1 MEDSYLWAKIQD
13 YYGET
18 KYNGTPQ
25 SIQNDRTIMGKPFKR
40 WYIAPAA
47 MVFQAICGSVYA
59 WSVFNL
65 PIDFAIYGSDQKV
78 APITFY
84 INIGCLGLAASL
96 LGPWL
101 ERHGPKKA
109 AIIGGSLFCIG
120 HWVAALGI
128 HFKSMALVFFG
139 YGVVSGL
146 GLGLCYIS
154 PISALQKWFPE
165 RKGFG
170 AGLSVCG
177 FGIGGLICAKI
188 PLPLISAIGLTMT
201 FVVIGAVY
209 WVILMFCAVVF
220 RFPPPERNR
229 IRGPI
234 YRNGTLF
241 ITRKQLKYSSGHEAE
256 KSIPPLGGTVG
267 DGKIPGLGGGGSI
280 GGNAYGGPGHG
291 VAQNRIVFEP
301 AIDLTLKEA
310 LTTYEYLGMYL
321 MFLANL
327 VSGLVILSRLAD
339 MCINV
344 FDKSADTAATVV
356 AINGGFNF
364 VGRLMF
370 SSLSDVIG
378 RKPSYLVMLGTQV
391 VILAVL
397 PLIFLTRNY
406 WAFLL
411 AIWTLTCAYGGGF
424 GTIPAFIHDLFGV
437 NNISGLHGILLTA
450 WSIAGVGGGILFTLI
465 YNHLIRVRGYTA
477 ASPEVYNANFY
488 WLSACAASGFL
499 VLLFVRST
507 VKDRLLPKVGGEVT
521 RMRIFGRILRF
532 EKTGTFK
539 FKLKYLKPEEEEK
552 EWTSFWKNIKYHEE
566 TTVVT
571 TTGSMGDV
579 MGGTERDRGMINNNN
594 NTGAGIGN
602 MNIDTSSRGGFLGG
616 GGGGG
621 IGIGGNGGGGSPGS
635 ANNGSPGPSGTSEIS
650 LLRGDA
656 SMPPRIETPVPAA
669 TISGTSILRN
679 DFGGGVPRNDV
690 RLDMP

>member
-1 MEDSYLWAKIQD
+1 MTNNNTKNETEKEGYLWSKITA

-18 KYNGTPQ
+18 KYNGSPQ
-25 SIQNDRTIMGKPFKR
+25 SILRDRTIFNRPFKR

-59 WSVFNL
+59 WSVWNR
-65 PIDFAIYGSDQKV
+65 PIDIAIYGADLKV

-101 ERHGPKKA
+101 ERNGPRKA
-109 AIIGGSLFCIG
+109 GIIGGSLFCFG
-120 HWVAALGI
+120 HWIAGLGVYL
-128 HFKSMALVFFG
+128 KSMGVVFFG

-165 RKGFG
+165 RKGLG

-188 PLPLISAIGLTMT
+188 PLPLIEVIGCSLT
-201 FVVIGAVY
+201 FVVVGACY
-209 WVILMFCAVVF
+209 WVILMCCAMIF
-220 RFPPPERNR
+220 RFPPPERTKV
-229 IRGPI
+229 RGPVF
-234 YRNGTLF
+234 RNGTVF
-241 ITRKQLKYSSGHEAE
+241 ITRKQTKNGIPQDE
-256 KSIPPLGGTVG
+256 KSMQPVIADSKTPP
-267 DGKIPGLGGGGSI
+267 
-280 GGNAYGGPGHG
+280 
-291 VAQNRIVFEP
+291 QNRIVYEP
-301 AIDLTLKEA
+301 AIDLTLREA
-310 LTTYEYLGMYL
+310 LSTYEYLGMYM

-339 MCINV
+339 MCINI

-391 VILAVL
+391 IILALL
-397 PLIFLTRNY
+397 PLIFVTRNY

-424 GTIPAFIHDLFGV
+424 GTIPAFIHDLFGMH
-437 NNISGLHGILLTA
+437 NISGLHGILLTA

-465 YNHLIRVRGYTA
+465 YNNLIHTRGFKPS
-477 ASPEVYNANFY
+477 SPEVYNTNFY
-488 WLSACAASGFL
+488 WLCGCASIGFV

-507 VKDRLLPKVGGEVT
+507 VRDRLLPRVGGEVT
-521 RMRIFGRILRF
+521 RLRLFGRILRF
-532 EKTGTFK
+532 EKTGTFR
-539 FKLKYLKPEEEEK
+539 FKVRYLRREEEER
-552 EWTSFWKNIKYHEE
+552 EWRSFWQNIEVREE
-566 TTVVT
+566 TTVMT
-571 TTGSMGDV
+571 TTGSVAD
-579 MGGTERDRGMINNNN
+579 
-594 NTGAGIGN
+594 
-602 MNIDTSSRGGFLGG
+602 
-616 GGGGG
+616 
-621 IGIGGNGGGGSPGS
+621 
-635 ANNGSPGPSGTSEIS
+635 
-650 LLRGDA
+650 
-656 SMPPRIETPVPAA
+656 PVNAA
-669 TISGTSILRN
+669 TTTTTTTQNAEPARTEA
-679 DFGGGVPRNDV
+679 P
-690 RLDMP
+690 RLDAPRGESRADMV

>member
-1 MEDSYLWAKIQD
+1 MEDSYLWQKIQD

-25 SIQNDRTIMGKPFKR
+25 SIQKDRVIFGRPFKR

-47 MVFQAICGSVYA
+47 MAFQAICGSVYA

-65 PIDFAIYGSDQKV
+65 PIDNAIYGSDQKV

-84 INIGCLGLAASL
+84 INIGCLGIAASL

-101 ERHGPKKA
+101 ERNGPKKA
-109 AIIGGSLFCIG
+109 GIIGGSLFCFG
-120 HWVAALGI
+120 HWIAALGI

-139 YGVVSGL
+139 YGIVSGL

-188 PLPLISAIGLTMT
+188 PLPLIHAIGLTKT
-201 FVVIGAVY
+201 FVVIGATY
-209 WVILMFCAVVF
+209 WVILMFCACVF
-220 RFPPPERNR
+220 RFPPPERNK

-241 ITRKQLKYSSGHEAE
+241 ITRKQRKYSSAHDDKSFPPMIGGGAGTGGDGIGNGSGHG
-256 KSIPPLGGTVG
+256 LGGNG
-267 DGKIPGLGGGGSI
+267 HMGGKVPGLGGS
-280 GGNAYGGPGHG
+280 
-291 VAQNRIVFEP
+291 VAQQNRIVFEP

-344 FDKSADTAATVV
+344 FEKSADTAATVV

-397 PLIFLTRNY
+397 PLIFVTKNY

-465 YNHLIRVRGYTA
+465 YNHLIRDRGYTA
-477 ASPEVYNANFY
+477 ASPEVYNTNFY
-488 WLSACAASGFL
+488 WLSACAAFGFV

-507 VKDRLLPKVGGEVT
+507 VKDRLLPRVGGEVT
-521 RMRIFGRILRF
+521 RMRVFGRILRF
-532 EKTGTFK
+532 EKTGTFR

-579 MGGTERDRGMINNNN
+579 MGGTERPPLGAGVGGGGSDNPRNLINNNN
-594 NTGAGIGN
+594 GT
-602 MNIDTSSRGGFLGG
+602 
-616 GGGGG
+616 
-621 IGIGGNGGGGSPGS
+621 
-635 ANNGSPGPSGTSEIS
+635 PGPSGTSEIS
-650 LLRGDA
+650 LLRSERSEAAASSSRIDTPRPDIPRGGDNNR
-656 SMPPRIETPVPAA
+656 SE
-669 TISGTSILRN
+669 
-679 DFGGGVPRNDV
+679 V
-690 RLDMP
+690 RLDIS

>member
-1 MEDSYLWAKIQD
+1 MEESYIWSKIQG

-18 KYNGTPQ
+18 KYNGSTK
-25 SIQNDRTIMGKPFKR
+25 SIQDDRSILGKPFKR

-65 PIDFAIYGSDQKV
+65 PVDNAIYGSDQKV

-84 INIGCLGLAASL
+84 INIGCLGIAASL

-101 ERHGPKKA
+101 ERNGPRKA
-109 AIIGGSLFCIG
+109 ATIGGSLFCFG

-128 HFKSMALVFFG
+128 YLKSIALVFFG

-188 PLPLISAIGLTMT
+188 PLPLIQAIGLTLT
-201 FVVIGAVY
+201 FVVIGSCY
-209 WVILMFCAVVF
+209 WVILMICAFIF
-220 RFPPPERNR
+220 RFPPPERTK

-241 ITRKQLKYSSGHEAE
+241 ITRKQQKPGSAQDE
-256 KSIPPLGGTVG
+256 KSMPPVIADSKT
-267 DGKIPGLGGGGSI
+267 P
-280 GGNAYGGPGHG
+280 P
-291 VAQNRIVFEP
+291 QNRIVFEP
-301 AIDLTLKEA
+301 AIDLTLREA
-310 LTTYEYLGMYL
+310 LSTYEYLGMYM

-344 FDKSADTAATVV
+344 FDKSADTASTVV

-391 VILAVL
+391 IILAVL
-397 PLIFLTRNY
+397 PLIFVTKNY

-424 GTIPAFIHDLFGV
+424 GTIPAFIHDLFGMH
-437 NNISGLHGILLTA
+437 NISGLHGILLTA

-465 YNHLIRVRGYTA
+465 YNHLIRNRGYTPG
-477 ASPEVYNANFY
+477 SPEVYNTNFY
-488 WLSACAASGFL
+488 WLCACAATGFV

-507 VKDRLLPKVGGEVT
+507 VKDRLLPRVGGEVT
-521 RMRIFGRILRF
+521 RMRVFGRILRF
-532 EKTGTFK
+532 EKTGTFRFK
-539 FKLKYLKPEEEEK
+539 FNYLKPEEEEK
-552 EWTSFWKNIKYHEE
+552 EWTSFWANIKYHEE

-579 MGGTERDRGMINNNN
+579 MGGTERGELPPSSLAA
-594 NTGAGIGN
+594 NT
-602 MNIDTSSRGGFLGG
+602 
-616 GGGGG
+616 
-621 IGIGGNGGGGSPGS
+621 NGGLTAGTGVGGELNRADTPRID
-635 ANNGSPGPSGTSEIS
+635 NPRNEPLTRPDIP
-650 LLRGDA
+650 RGD
-656 SMPPRIETPVPAA
+656 
-669 TISGTSILRN
+669 
-679 DFGGGVPRNDV
+679 VPRGEV
-690 RLDMP
+690 RADLV

>member
-1 MEDSYLWAKIQD
+1 MEDSYLWGKIQS

-18 KYNGTPQ
+18 KYNATPQ
-25 SIQNDRTIMGKPFKR
+25 KIQRDRTILGKPFKR

-65 PIDFAIYGSDQKV
+65 PIDVAIYGSDQKV

-101 ERHGPKKA
+101 ERNGPKKA
-109 AIIGGSLFCIG
+109 GVIGGSLFCFG
-120 HWVAALGI
+120 HWIAALGI
-128 HFKSMALVFFG
+128 YLKSIALVFFG

-188 PLPLISAIGLTMT
+188 PLPLINAIGLTLT
-201 FVVIGAVY
+201 FVVIGTTY
-209 WVILMFCAVVF
+209 WVILMICACVF
-220 RFPPPERNR
+220 RFPPPERNK

-241 ITRKQLKYSSGHEAE
+241 ITRKQLKYSSGHDPE
-256 KSIPPLGGTVG
+256 KGSLPAVISGTVG
-267 DGKIPGLGGGGSI
+267 DGKIVGLGGPSNGGGGGS
-280 GGNAYGGPGHG
+280 GHG
-291 VAQNRIVFEP
+291 HGFGPHYNGIAQNRIVFEP

-327 VSGLVILSRLAD
+327 VAGLVILSRLAD

-344 FDKSADTAATVV
+344 FEKSADTAATVV

-397 PLIFLTRNY
+397 PLIFVTRNY

-465 YNHLIRVRGYTA
+465 YNHLIRARGYTA
-477 ASPEVYNANFY
+477 ASPEVYNTNFY
-488 WLSACAASGFL
+488 WLCACAAFGFM

-507 VKDRLLPKVGGEVT
+507 VKDRLLPRVGGEVT
-521 RMRIFGRILRF
+521 RLRVFGRILRF
-532 EKTGTFK
+532 EKTGAFK

-579 MGGTERDRGMINNNN
+579 MGGTERPTPTTADRDRGI
-594 NTGAGIGN
+594 GAGVGPSTL
-602 MNIDTSSRGGFLGG
+602 DTSRNGLGSHHL
-616 GGGGG
+616 
-621 IGIGGNGGGGSPGS
+621 NSHNGSPSS
-635 ANNGSPGPSGTSEIS
+635 ANNGSPGPSGTSEVS
-650 LLRGDA
+650 LLRSDA
-656 SMPPRIETPVPAA
+656 SSAA
-669 TISGTSILRN
+669 GGRHL
-679 DFGGGVPRNDV
+679 DFA
-690 RLDMP
+690 

>member
-1 MEDSYLWAKIQD
+1 MLTLTCVNLLFFLVPFRRFRNGSQNARDLEPVSLSAVSNLHLSPPLIVRSSPPFYPSIHTHIFTELTNPFIYIFLSKI
-13 YYGET
+13 
-18 KYNGTPQ
+18 
-25 SIQNDRTIMGKPFKR
+25 
-40 WYIAPAA
+40 
-47 MVFQAICGSVYA
+47 
-59 WSVFNL
+59 
-65 PIDFAIYGSDQKV
+65 
-78 APITFY
+78 
-84 INIGCLGLAASL
+84 
-96 LGPWL
+96 
-101 ERHGPKKA
+101 
-109 AIIGGSLFCIG
+109 
-120 HWVAALGI
+120 
-128 HFKSMALVFFG
+128 
-139 YGVVSGL
+139 
-146 GLGLCYIS
+146 
-154 PISALQKWFPE
+154 
-165 RKGFG
+165 
-170 AGLSVCG
+170 G

-188 PLPLISAIGLTMT
+188 PLPLIGAIGLTMT
-201 FVVIGAVY
+201 FVVIGSTY
-209 WVILMFCAVVF
+209 WVILMFCACVF

-241 ITRKQLKYSSGHEAE
+241 ITRKQLKYSSGQEAE
-256 KSIPPLGGTVG
+256 KSIPPIITGGIVG
-267 DGKIPGLGGGGSI
+267 DSKIPGVGANNGGIGTGNGLGG
-280 GGNAYGGPGHG
+280 HH

-344 FDKSADTAATVV
+344 FEKSADTAATVV

-397 PLIFLTRNY
+397 PLIFITKNY

-477 ASPEVYNANFY
+477 ASPEVYNINFY
-488 WLSACAASGFL
+488 WLSACAAFGFI

-507 VKDRLLPKVGGEVT
+507 VKDRLLPRVGGEVT
-521 RMRIFGRILRF
+521 RLRIFGRILRF

-552 EWTSFWKNIKYHEE
+552 EWTSFWKVNVLARFYILL
-566 TTVVT
+566 
-571 TTGSMGDV
+571 S
-579 MGGTERDRGMINNNN
+579 IW
-594 NTGAGIGN
+594 
-602 MNIDTSSRGGFLGG
+602 SPFLFYLSCWCDLPLV
-616 GGGGG
+616 
-621 IGIGGNGGGGSPGS
+621 NFSFFPCCFQFPPS
-635 ANNGSPGPSGTSEIS
+635 LPYNRTSGTT
-650 LLRGDA
+650 R
-656 SMPPRIETPVPAA
+656 R
-669 TISGTSILRN
+669 
-679 DFGGGVPRNDV
+679 
-690 RLDMP
+690 RL

>member
-1 MEDSYLWAKIQD
+1 MEESYIWGKIQN

-18 KYNGTPQ
+18 KYKGSTQ
-25 SIQNDRTIMGKPFKR
+25 SIQNDRTILGKPFKR

-65 PIDFAIYGSDQKV
+65 PVDNAIYGSDQKV

-84 INIGCLGLAASL
+84 INIGCLGIAASL

-101 ERHGPKKA
+101 ERNGPRKA
-109 AIIGGSLFCIG
+109 ATIGGSLFCFG

-128 HFKSMALVFFG
+128 HLKSIALVFFG

-188 PLPLISAIGLTMT
+188 PLPLINAIGLTLT
-201 FVVIGAVY
+201 FVVIGSCY
-209 WVILMFCAVVF
+209 WIILMFCAFIF
-220 RFPPPERNR
+220 RFPPPERTK

-241 ITRKQLKYSSGHEAE
+241 ITRKQQKPGSAQDE
-256 KSIPPLGGTVG
+256 KSMPPVIADSKT
-267 DGKIPGLGGGGSI
+267 P
-280 GGNAYGGPGHG
+280 P
-291 VAQNRIVFEP
+291 QNRIVFEP
-301 AIDLTLKEA
+301 AIDLTLREA
-310 LTTYEYLGMYL
+310 LSTYEYLGMYM

-344 FDKSADTAATVV
+344 FDKSADTASTVV

-391 VILAVL
+391 IILAVL
-397 PLIFLTRNY
+397 PLIFVTKNY

-424 GTIPAFIHDLFGV
+424 GTIPAFIHDLFGMH
-437 NNISGLHGILLTA
+437 NISGLHGILLTA

-465 YNHLIRVRGYTA
+465 YNHLIRNRGYSPG
-477 ASPEVYNANFY
+477 SPEVYNTNFY
-488 WLSACAASGFL
+488 WLCACAATGFV

-507 VKDRLLPKVGGEVT
+507 VKDRLLPRVGGEVT
-521 RMRIFGRILRF
+521 RMRVFGRILRF
-532 EKTGTFK
+532 EKTGTFRFK
-539 FKLKYLKPEEEEK
+539 FNYLKPEEEEK
-552 EWTSFWKNIKYHEE
+552 EWTSFWANIKYHEE

-579 MGGTERDRGMINNNN
+579 MGGMDRGEFPS
-594 NTGAGIGN
+594 GAAA
-602 MNIDTSSRGGFLGG
+602 T
-616 GGGGG
+616 
-621 IGIGGNGGGGSPGS
+621 NGGGLTV
-635 ANNGSPGPSGTSEIS
+635 GTSVGGELTRS
-650 LLRGDA
+650 D
-656 SMPPRIETPVPAA
+656 PPRIDNTRSEPLSRPD
-669 TISGTSILRN
+669 I
-679 DFGGGVPRNDV
+679 PRGDIPRGEARTDLV
-690 RLDMP
+690 

>member
-1 MEDSYLWAKIQD
+1 MS
-13 YYGET
+13 
-18 KYNGTPQ
+18 
-25 SIQNDRTIMGKPFKR
+25 
-40 WYIAPAA
+40 
-47 MVFQAICGSVYA
+47 
-59 WSVFNL
+59 
-65 PIDFAIYGSDQKV
+65 
-78 APITFY
+78 
-84 INIGCLGLAASL
+84 
-96 LGPWL
+96 
-101 ERHGPKKA
+101 
-109 AIIGGSLFCIG
+109 
-120 HWVAALGI
+120 
-128 HFKSMALVFFG
+128 LVFFG

-188 PLPLISAIGLTMT
+188 PLPLIHAIGLTLT
-201 FVVIGAVY
+201 FVVIGATY
-209 WVILMFCAVVF
+209 WVILMFCAFVF
-220 RFPPPERNR
+220 RFPPPERNK

-241 ITRKQLKYSSGHEAE
+241 ITRKQLKYSSGGYQQGQGGAPGGEGE
-256 KSIPPLGGTVG
+256 KSISVVATGGTLS
-267 DGKIPGLGGGGSI
+267 DGKIPGLVGSAPGVGGGHSVGGGGMH
-280 GGNAYGGPGHG
+280 GGHHG

-397 PLIFLTRNY
+397 PLIFITRNY

-477 ASPEVYNANFY
+477 ASPEVYNMNFY
-488 WLSACAASGFL
+488 WLCACAAFGFM

-507 VKDRLLPKVGGEVT
+507 VKDRLLPRVGGEVT

-539 FKLKYLKPEEEEK
+539 FQLKYLKPEEEEK

-566 TTVVT
+566 TTIVT

-579 MGGTERDRGMINNNN
+579 MGGTERDRGVLG
-594 NTGAGIGN
+594 GAGVGASSGN
-602 MNIDTSSRGGFLGG
+602 GLGLLHIDTSRGIGMSGLASAGLGAGG
-616 GGGGG
+616 GV
-621 IGIGGNGGGGSPGS
+621 SPGS
-635 ANNGSPGPSGTSEIS
+635 ANSGSLGPSGASEVS
-650 LLRGDA
+650 LLRSSDVL
-656 SMPPRIETPVPAA
+656 PPRIETPIPAA
-669 TISGTSILRN
+669 TTSPFSSRN
-679 DFGGGVPRNDV
+679 NDV
-690 RLDMP
+690 RLDIA

>member
-1 MEDSYLWAKIQD
+1 MEESYIWVKLQD

-18 KYNGTPQ
+18 KYNGSAK
-25 SIQNDRTIMGKPFKR
+25 SIQNDRSILGKPFKR

-65 PIDFAIYGSDQKV
+65 PVDNAIYGSDQKV

-84 INIGCLGLAASL
+84 INIGCLGIAASL

-101 ERHGPKKA
+101 ERNGPKKA
-109 AIIGGSLFCIG
+109 ATIGGTLFCLG

-128 HFKSMALVFFG
+128 HL
-139 YGVVSGL
+139 
-146 GLGLCYIS
+146 
-154 PISALQKWFPE
+154 KWFPE

-188 PLPLISAIGLTMT
+188 PLPLINAIGLTMT
-201 FVVIGAVY
+201 FVVIGSCY
-209 WVILMFCAVVF
+209 WIILMFCAFIF
-220 RFPPPERNR
+220 RFPPPERTK

-241 ITRKQLKYSSGHEAE
+241 ITRKQQKPGSAQDE
-256 KSIPPLGGTVG
+256 KSMPPVIADSKT
-267 DGKIPGLGGGGSI
+267 P
-280 GGNAYGGPGHG
+280 P
-291 VAQNRIVFEP
+291 QNRIVFEP
-301 AIDLTLKEA
+301 AIDLTLREA
-310 LTTYEYLGMYL
+310 LSTYEYLGMYM

-344 FDKSADTAATVV
+344 FDKSADTASTVV

-391 VILAVL
+391 IILAVL
-397 PLIFLTRNY
+397 PLIFVTKNY

-424 GTIPAFIHDLFGV
+424 GTIPAFIHDLFGMH
-437 NNISGLHGILLTA
+437 NISGLHGILLTA

-465 YNHLIRVRGYTA
+465 YNHLIRNRGYSPG
-477 ASPEVYNANFY
+477 SPEVYNTNFY
-488 WLSACAASGFL
+488 WLCACAATGFV

-507 VKDRLLPKVGGEVT
+507 VKDRLLPRVGGEVT
-521 RMRIFGRILRF
+521 RMRVFGRILRF
-532 EKTGTFK
+532 EKTGTFRFK
-539 FKLKYLKPEEEEK
+539 FKYLKPEEEEK
-552 EWTSFWKNIKYHEE
+552 EWTSFWANIKYHEE

-579 MGGTERDRGMINNNN
+579 MGGMDRGELPSAAA
-594 NTGAGIGN
+594 T
-602 MNIDTSSRGGFLGG
+602 
-616 GGGGG
+616 
-621 IGIGGNGGGGSPGS
+621 NGGGLTV
-635 ANNGSPGPSGTSEIS
+635 GTGVGGELTRAETPRIDNSRNEPLSRPDIP
-650 LLRGDA
+650 RGD
-656 SMPPRIETPVPAA
+656 
-669 TISGTSILRN
+669 
-679 DFGGGVPRNDV
+679 VPRGEV
-690 RLDMP
+690 RADLV

>member
-1 MEDSYLWAKIQD
+1 MEESLLWLKIQN

-25 SIQNDRTIMGKPFKR
+25 SIQKDRTIMGKPFKR

-65 PIDFAIYGSDQKV
+65 PIDNAIYGSDQKV

-101 ERHGPKKA
+101 ERNGPKKA
-109 AIIGGSLFCIG
+109 GIIGGTLFCVG

-128 HFKSMALVFFG
+128 FLKSMALVFFG

-188 PLPLISAIGLTMT
+188 PLPLIHAIGLTRT
-201 FVVIGAVY
+201 FLVIGAVY
-209 WVILMFCAVVF
+209 WVILMFCACVF
-220 RFPPPERNR
+220 RFPPPERNK

-241 ITRKQLKYSSGHEAE
+241 ITRKQLKYSSGHHEE
-256 KSIPPLGGTVG
+256 KNSIPPMGGTVG
-267 DGKIPGLGGGGSI
+267 DGKIAGIGGGTGT
-280 GGNAYGGPGHG
+280 GGPGQGMGGPHGGHHG

-344 FDKSADTAATVV
+344 FEKSADTAATVV

-391 VILAVL
+391 VILAIL
-397 PLIFLTRNY
+397 PLIFVTKNY

-465 YNHLIRVRGYTA
+465 YNHLIRVRGFTA
-477 ASPEVYNANFY
+477 ASPEVYNFNFY
-488 WLSACAASGFL
+488 WLSACAAFGFI

-507 VKDRLLPKVGGEVT
+507 VKDRLLPRVGGE
-521 RMRIFGRILRF
+521 
-532 EKTGTFK
+532 
-539 FKLKYLKPEEEEK
+539 
-552 EWTSFWKNIKYHEE
+552 NIKYHEE

-579 MGGTERDRGMINNNN
+579 MGGTERP
-594 NTGAGIGN
+594 TGAGVGATSGN
-602 MNIDTSSRGGFLGG
+602 GLAQLDTSR
-616 GGGGG
+616 
-621 IGIGGNGGGGSPGS
+621 
-635 ANNGSPGPSGTSEIS
+635 
-650 LLRGDA
+650 
-656 SMPPRIETPVPAA
+656 
-669 TISGTSILRN
+669 
-679 DFGGGVPRNDV
+679 
-690 RLDMP
+690 

>member
-1 MEDSYLWAKIQD
+1 
-13 YYGET
+13 
-18 KYNGTPQ
+18 
-25 SIQNDRTIMGKPFKR
+25 
-40 WYIAPAA
+40 
-47 MVFQAICGSVYA
+47 
-59 WSVFNL
+59 
-65 PIDFAIYGSDQKV
+65 
-78 APITFY
+78 
-84 INIGCLGLAASL
+84 
-96 LGPWL
+96 
-101 ERHGPKKA
+101 
-109 AIIGGSLFCIG
+109 
-120 HWVAALGI
+120 
-128 HFKSMALVFFG
+128 
-139 YGVVSGL
+139 
-146 GLGLCYIS
+146 
-154 PISALQKWFPE
+154 
-165 RKGFG
+165 
-170 AGLSVCG
+170 
-177 FGIGGLICAKI
+177 
-188 PLPLISAIGLTMT
+188 MT
-201 FVVIGAVY
+201 FVIIGATY
-209 WVILMFCAVVF
+209 WVILMFCACVF
-220 RFPPPERNR
+220 RFPPPERNK

-267 DGKIPGLGGGGSI
+267 DGKIPGLGGGSI
-280 GGNAYGGPGHG
+280 GGGGPGANNAYGGHG

-344 FDKSADTAATVV
+344 FEKSADTAATVV

-397 PLIFLTRNY
+397 PLIFLTKNY

-477 ASPEVYNANFY
+477 ASPEVYNTNFY
-488 WLSACAASGFL
+488 WLSACAAFGFI

-507 VKDRLLPKVGGEVT
+507 VKDRLLPRVGGEVT
-521 RMRIFGRILRF
+521 RLRIFGRILRF

-552 EWTSFWKNIKYHEE
+552 EWTSFWKVRTLFCCAYSSPSKAKTSVPYINVFLCSSSSILLFFSSFLPPSLSSFYHL
-566 TTVVT
+566 
-571 TTGSMGDV
+571 
-579 MGGTERDRGMINNNN
+579 TEYQIPRRDNSRDNNRIHGRRYGRHR
-594 NTGAGIGN
+594 TRPWHPPSTCQQQYRCRRRKHEHRHIL
-602 MNIDTSSRGGFLGG
+602 SRR
-616 GGGGG
+616 
-621 IGIGGNGGGGSPGS
+621 
-635 ANNGSPGPSGTSEIS
+635 PSRWI
-650 LLRGDA
+650 
-656 SMPPRIETPVPAA
+656 
-669 TISGTSILRN
+669 TSIRQQWIPWP
-679 DFGGGVPRNDV
+679 FGHKRDLAFE
-690 RLDMP
+690 RRRR